1 MKTLAIIPKLEAQW
15 KIIHDFKPTEY
26 FQNTQGG
33 YLSLGIRCGGAS
45 PEKAGIIFY
54 PSISNGLELSTNIKA
69 GILSDEG
76 LPTENLV
83 IKCNKILPIGEW
95 TRMEISHE
103 KEDGKY
109 FLSFS
114 IGGTEVGRKE
124 VALPMSRDRTN
135 VKVTIGSNKMG
146 RSQPGF
152 IRGLVVLQKE

>member
-26 FQNTQGG
+26 FQNAKGG
-33 YLSLGIRCGGAS
+33 YLSLGLRCGGVS
-45 PEKAGIIFY
+45 REKAGIVFF
-54 PSISNGLELSTNIKA
+54 PSILKLSTKA
-69 GILSDEG
+69 GIRSDEG
-76 LPTENLV
+76 LPTEHLA
-83 IKCNKILPIGEW
+83 IECNKIPPIGEW

-124 VALPMSRDRTN
+124 VAIPMFRERTN
-135 VKVTIGSNKMG
+135 VKVIIGSNKMG

>member
-1 MKTLAIIPKLEAQW
+1 MKTLATIPKLEAQW

-26 FQNTQGG
+26 CQNGKGG
-33 YLSLGIRCGGAS
+33 CVSLRIGCGGVS
-45 PEKAGIIFY
+45 REKAGIVFY
-54 PSISNGLELSTNIKA
+54 QSISKNVLKA
-69 GILSDEG
+69 GILYDEG
-76 LPTENLV
+76 LATEHLA
-83 IKCNKILPIGEW
+83 IKCNKIPPIGEW

-124 VALPMSRDRTN
+124 VALPMFRDRTN
-135 VKVTIGSNKMG
+135 VKVTIGSSKMG
-146 RSQPGF
+146 RGQPGF

>member
-15 KIIHDFKPTEY
+15 KIIHEFKPTEY
-26 FQNTQGG
+26 FQNTQRV
-33 YLSLGIRCGGAS
+33 YLSLGIRYGGAS
-45 PEKAGIIFY
+45 QEKAGIDIC
-54 PSISNGLELSTNIKA
+54 ISNVPELSAYFKA

-76 LPTENLV
+76 LQTEKLA
-83 IKCNKILPIGEW
+83 IKCNKIPPIGEW
-95 TRMEISHE
+95 TRLEISHE
-103 KEDGKY
+103 KEDSKY

-135 VKVTIGSNKMG
+135 VKVTIGSSKMG
-146 RSQPGF
+146 HGQPGF